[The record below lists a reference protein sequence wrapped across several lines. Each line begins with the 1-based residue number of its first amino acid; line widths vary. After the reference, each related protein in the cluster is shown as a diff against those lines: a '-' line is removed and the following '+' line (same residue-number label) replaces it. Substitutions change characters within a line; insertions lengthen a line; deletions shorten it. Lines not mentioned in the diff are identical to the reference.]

1 MEASFVFRSHMYLRN
16 PFGDQ
21 KGLILMIR
29 VTDDDEGVYQCKVLV
44 DGNEYTGNWR
54 LDCYREYAVLT
65 YFILGNFSCFL
76 AHLSRR
82 LVGELIVYRSSRH
95 PPVRPSDHTLYTC
108 ISKTSRPNATKF
120 YLKHHWGDGKAAS
133 DFGPDWIR
141 TEVSMAT
148 CSSHMV
154 IMGKNGIIAFSRL
167 FLIRSFS
174 YLQVMIKHLRAWM
187 KFGGIRPWTTELAAL
202 ERLKKSHILIVH
214 GENKVITFSLL
225 FYI

>member
-82 LVGELIVYRSSRH
+82 LMGELIVYRSSRH
-95 PPVRPSDHTLYTC
+95 PSVRPSDHTLYTC
-108 ISKTSRPNATKF
+108 ISKTSRPNTTKF
-120 YLKHHWGDGKAAS
+120 YLKHLWGDGKAAS
-133 DFGPDWIR
+133 GFGPDWSR
-141 TEVSMAT
+141 TQVSMAT

-154 IMGKNGIIAFSRL
+154 IMGEKGHHRFFSTVFDQIL
-167 FLIRSFS
+167 FILA
-174 YLQVMIKHLRAWM
+174 MIKHLRAWM
-187 KFGGIRPWTTELAAL
+187 KFGGIRPWTTKLAAL
-202 ERLKKSHILIVH
+202 ERLKKSHILIIH